1 MEKATILHSPKLT
14 IGFMHL
20 FVIGMPLQQTMSSMP
35 LLPLTSKLTAFSQM
49 LFGLGQKL
57 KSSLVR
63 PMAKVQE
70 SLPLLILLLRANLF
84 LSILA

>member
-1 MEKATILHSPKLT
+1 
-14 IGFMHL
+14 MHL

-35 LLPLTSKLTAFSQM
+35 LLPLTNKLTAFSQM